1 MALEELDYWLALT
14 MIDGLGLKGMN
25 RLLRFHGEPQRI
37 FSLSTAELAGC
48 CELRRGVAAKVASFS
63 NWKRVAEKR
72 EKSKRLGIQIISRVD
87 ERYPKKL
94 LNIYD
99 PPPILY
105 AKGDLAMLESPAI
118 AIVGSRKSS
127 VHGRRF
133 AFELAGALAG
143 CGISVVS
150 GMALGIDGAAHD
162 GCLDASGKTIAV
174 WGSGLDVC
182 YPARHRHLAGK
193 IAADGL
199 LLSEFSLGSQP
210 EKQNFPR
217 RNRVISGLSEG
228 IVVVEAT
235 LQSGSLITARCA
247 LEQGREVFAVPGLPG
262 SPASQGSNWLIK
274 EGAQLVE
281 SIDDIFAALPRLLP
295 PAAKGKAQGSG
306 SLLSLP
312 VSPEQKELIA
322 KLDSTKYSLD
332 QLMEISGWSHEKISS
347 ILLEMEI
354 AGMLWRTTNG
364 KFQLNPKLV

>member
-1 MALEELDYWLALT
+1 MAREQLDYWLAIT
-14 MIDGLGLKGMN
+14 MIDGLGLKGIN
-25 RLLRFHGEPQRI
+25 SLLQVYGDPKRI
-37 FSLSTAELAGC
+37 FSLPAAELAGC
-48 CELRRGVAAKVASFS
+48 KGVRREIAGTVAAFS
-63 NWKRVAEKR
+63 GWKRVAGER
-72 EKSKRLGIQIISRVD
+72 EKAKRLGIQIIPRVD

-105 AKGDLAMLESPAI
+105 AKGDIAIFDSPAI

-127 VHGRRF
+127 VHGRHF
-133 AFELAGALAG
+133 AFNLAGELARH
-143 CGISVVS
+143 GISVVS
-150 GMALGIDGAAHD
+150 GMALGIDGAAHE

-182 YPARHRHLAGK
+182 YPVRHRHLSGK

-210 EKQNFPR
+210 ERHNFPR
-217 RNRVISGLSEG
+217 RNRIISGLSEG

-281 SIDDIFAALPRLLP
+281 TIDDIFCALPRLLP
-295 PAAKGKAQGSG
+295 VSSG
-306 SLLSLP
+306 EEKQESNVRPLNA
-312 VSPEQKELIA
+312 VSKEQEELIG
-322 KLDSTKYSLD
+322 KLDSTEYSLD
-332 QLMEISGWSHEKISS
+332 QLMEISGWSHGRISS

-354 AGMLWRTTNG
+354 AGMVWRTTNG
-364 KFQLNPKLV
+364 KFQLNPKFV

>member
-1 MALEELDYWLALT
+1 MAREQLDYWLAIT
-14 MIDGLGLKGMN
+14 MIDGLGLKGIN
-25 RLLRFHGEPQRI
+25 RLLQSYVDPERI
-37 FSLSTAELAGC
+37 FAVTAAELTSRCG
-48 CELRRGVAAKVASFS
+48 LRPEIATAVSSFS
-63 NWKRVAEKR
+63 SWKRVAGER
-72 EKSKRLGIQIISRVD
+72 EKAERLGMQIISRVD

-150 GMALGIDGAAHD
+150 GMALGIDGAAHA
-162 GCLDASGKTIAV
+162 GCMDAAGKTIAV

-193 IAADGL
+193 IAAEGL

-210 EKQNFPR
+210 EKHNFPR
-217 RNRVISGLSEG
+217 RNRIISGLSEG
-228 IVVVEAT
+228 VVIVEAT
-235 LQSGSLITARCA
+235 LQSGSLITARIA

-262 SPASQGSNWLIK
+262 SPASQGNNWLIK

-281 SIDDIFAALPRLLP
+281 SIDDIFCALPRLLP
-295 PAAKGKAQGSG
+295 VPAGKKKQESKVRPLN
-306 SLLSLP
+306 S
-312 VSPEQKELIA
+312 VSQEQEELIG
-322 KLDSTKYSLD
+322 KLDSGEYSLD
-332 QLMEISGWSHEKISS
+332 QLMEISGWTHDRISS

-354 AGMLWRTTNG
+354 AGMLWRTANG

>member
-1 MALEELDYWLALT
+1 MAREQLDYWLAIT
-14 MIDGLGLKGMN
+14 MIDGLGLKGIN
-25 RLLRFHGEPQRI
+25 SLLRAYGDPERI
-37 FSLSTAELAGC
+37 FALPAAELTGRC
-48 CELRRGVAAKVASFS
+48 GLRRGIAAAVASFS
-63 NWKRVAEKR
+63 GWERVAEERK
-72 EKSKRLGIQIISRVD
+72 KAKHLGIQIISRVD

-105 AKGDLAMLESPAI
+105 AKGDFAILDSPAI

-127 VHGRRF
+127 VHGRHF
-133 AFELAGALAG
+133 AFDLAGDLARK
-143 CGISVVS
+143 GISVIS
-150 GMALGIDGAAHD
+150 GMALGIDGAAHA
-162 GCLDASGKTIAV
+162 GCLDAGGKTIAV

-193 IAADGL
+193 IAAEGL

-210 EKQNFPR
+210 EKHNFPR
-217 RNRVISGLSEG
+217 RNRIISGLSEG
-228 IVVVEAT
+228 IMVVEAT

-281 SIDDIFAALPRLLP
+281 SIDDIFCALPRLLP
-295 PAAKGKAQGSG
+295 VPPGEKKQESNARPLKS
-306 SLLSLP
+306 
-312 VSPEQKELIA
+312 VSQEQEELIG
-322 KLDSTKYSLD
+322 KLDSTEYSLD
-332 QLMEISGWSHEKISS
+332 QLMEISGWSHDRISS

-354 AGMLWRTTNG
+354 AGMIWRTANG
-364 KFQLNPKLV
+364 KFQLDPKLV

>member
-1 MALEELDYWLALT
+1 MAREQLDYWLAIT
-14 MIDGLGLKGMN
+14 MIDGLGLKGIN
-25 RLLRFHGEPQRI
+25 RLLQSYVDPGRI
-37 FSLSTAELAGC
+37 FAVTAAELTSRCG
-48 CELRRGVAAKVASFS
+48 LRPEIATAVSSFS
-63 NWKRVAEKR
+63 GWKRVAGER
-72 EKSKRLGIQIISRVD
+72 EKAERLGMQIISRAD

-105 AKGDLAMLESPAI
+105 GKGDLDILDSPAI

-127 VHGRRF
+127 VHGRHF
-133 AFELAGALAG
+133 ASDLAGALVRH
-143 CGISVVS
+143 GISVIS
-150 GMALGIDGAAHD
+150 GMALGIDGAAHA
-162 GCLDASGKTIAV
+162 GCLDAGGKTIAV

-193 IAADGL
+193 IAAEGL
-199 LLSEFSLGSQP
+199 LLSEFSFGSQP
-210 EKQNFPR
+210 EKHNFPR
-217 RNRVISGLSEG
+217 RNRIISGLSEG

-247 LEQGREVFAVPGLPG
+247 LEQGREVFAVPGLPS

-281 SIDDIFAALPRLLP
+281 SIDDIFCALPRLLP
-295 PAAKGKAQGSG
+295 APAGKKKQESKARPLNS
-306 SLLSLP
+306 
-312 VSPEQKELIA
+312 VSQEQEELIS
-322 KLDSTKYSLD
+322 KLDSGEYSLD
-332 QLMEISGWSHEKISS
+332 QLMEISGWSHDRISS

-354 AGMLWRTTNG
+354 AGMLWRTANG

>member
-1 MALEELDYWLALT
+1 MVREPLDYWLAIT

-25 RLLRFHGEPQRI
+25 RLLQAYGDPQRI
-37 FSLSTAELAGC
+37 FARPAAELIGRC
-48 CELRRGVAAKVASFS
+48 SLRRGIATAVASFS
-63 NWKRVAEKR
+63 NWKRVAEERK
-72 EKSKRLGIQIISRVD
+72 KAQRLGLHIISRVD
-87 ERYPKKL
+87 DRYPKKL

-105 AKGDLAMLESPAI
+105 AKGDQDLLEPPAI

-127 VHGRRF
+127 VHGRHF
-133 AFELAGALAG
+133 ASGLAGALAR

-150 GMALGIDGAAHD
+150 GMALGIDGAAHA
-162 GCLDASGKTIAV
+162 GCLDAGGKTIAV

-193 IAADGL
+193 IAAEGL
-199 LLSEFSLGSQP
+199 LLSEFSLGSRP

-217 RNRVISGLSEG
+217 RNRIISGLSEG

-281 SIDDIFAALPRLLP
+281 SIDDIFSALPRLLP
-295 PAAKGKAQGSG
+295 AASREKKEESTPGT
-306 SLLSLP
+306 LP
-312 VSPEQKELIA
+312 SVSREQEDLIA
-322 KLDSTKYSLD
+322 KMDSVEYSLD
-332 QLMEISGWSHEKISS
+332 QLMEISGCSHDRIST
-347 ILLEMEI
+347 IVLEMEI
-354 AGMLWRTTNG
+354 AGVLWRTANG
-364 KFQLNPKLV
+364 KFQLDPKFL

>member
-1 MALEELDYWLALT
+1 MAREAFDYWLAIT
-14 MIDGLGLKGMN
+14 MVEGLGLKGIN
-25 RLLRFHGEPQRI
+25 RLLQFYHEPERVMA
-37 FSLSTAELAGC
+37 LPETELVERCG
-48 CELRRGVAAKVASFS
+48 LRREVAAAVSSFAG
-63 NWKRVAEKR
+63 WERVAGER
-72 EKSKRLGIQIISRVD
+72 EKAERLGVQIISRVD

-105 AKGDLAMLESPAI
+105 AKGSLELFELPAI

-127 VHGRRF
+127 AHGRHF
-133 AFELAGALAG
+133 AFDLAGDLARQ
-143 CGISVVS
+143 GICVVS
-150 GMALGIDGAAHD
+150 GMALGIDGAAHE
-162 GCLDASGKTIAV
+162 GCLAADGKTIAV

-182 YPARHRHLAGK
+182 YPARHRRQADK
-193 IAADGL
+193 IAAAGL
-199 LLSEFSLGSQP
+199 LLSEFPLGTRP

-228 IVVVEAT
+228 VVVVEAT

-281 SIDDIFAALPRLLP
+281 NIDDIFSALPRLLP
-295 PAAKGKAQGSG
+295 SDSTEQRKEVETQT
-306 SLLSLP
+306 LP
-312 VSPEQKELIA
+312 LVAPEQEDLIGRMGPGE
-322 KLDSTKYSLD
+322 YSLD
-332 QLMEISGWSHEKISS
+332 QLMEISGWSHEQISS

-354 AGMLWRTTNG
+354 AGMIWRTVSG
-364 KFQLNPKLV
+364 KFQLNPKFV